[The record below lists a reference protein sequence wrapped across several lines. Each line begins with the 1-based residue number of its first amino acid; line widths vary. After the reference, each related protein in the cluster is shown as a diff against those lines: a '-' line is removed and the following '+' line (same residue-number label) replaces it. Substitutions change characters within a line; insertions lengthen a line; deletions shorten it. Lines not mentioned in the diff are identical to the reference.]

1 MANPPRAPRVPHP
14 IEVESY
20 RRLRAL
26 VDLTH
31 LDRRERAVTERVIH
45 ASAEVAY
52 ARDLVMNEA
61 DLEHG
66 HAALE
71 NGALVITD
79 TRMTKA
85 GISGGRAVALA
96 DLCADASSLSGPLAS
111 PRATST
117 NAWAP
122 PNEEEALPA
131 ASRTA
136 AWVRTAVARG
146 ARGAVWI
153 FAGAPTALE
162 ELLRV
167 ADEAQPAFI
176 IGLPVGFVGAVEAKE
191 ALRAS
196 GLASISNRSVRGG
209 AAVAAAA
216 CNALLFLDPSTVSA
230 PNVR

>member
-1 MANPPRAPRVPHP
+1 M
-14 IEVESY
+14 
-20 RRLRAL
+20 

-31 LDRRERAVTERVIH
+31 LDPRERAVTERVIH

-61 DLEHG
+61 DLERG
-66 HAALE
+66 HAALQ

-85 GISGGRAVALA
+85 GISGDRAVALA
-96 DLCADASSLSGPLAS
+96 DFCADHRSRSGPLACS
-111 PRATST
+111 RTTST
-117 NAWAP
+117 TDSASPKDDDAP
-122 PNEEEALPA
+122 PP

-146 ARGAVWI
+146 ACGAVWA

-162 ELLRV
+162 ELLRL
-167 ADEAQPAFI
+167 ADAAAPAFI
-176 IGLPVGFVGAVEAKE
+176 IGLPVGFVGAVEAKQ

-216 CNALLFLDPSTVSA
+216 CNALIFLDPSTVSA
-230 PNVR
+230 RNAR